1 MNRFGRDEPQPRSS
15 SSPDWCL
22 TPWTKVGQDSGSGSV
37 AEVPTGGQLVWG
49 PGYSHG
55 SVGGQLTLITWQ
67 SLKLRTPSKSQR
79 HDFRWGDGL
88 TAQQGPNSHGTR
100 AGCLSDTSSPPL
112 KRLRVSFLI
121 WKAGLWG
128 QAGALPVPRASAIS
142 LCTPRCSNR
151 GRRPRPSPLCS
162 SLLEYTLLEARWKP
176 ARTASMNCDVL
187 NPSSPTTAR
196 PPSSISVLCESPA
209 WDLGCWRGSRR
220 Q

>member
-1 MNRFGRDEPQPRSS
+1 M
-15 SSPDWCL
+15 
-22 TPWTKVGQDSGSGSV
+22 

-128 QAGALPVPRASAIS
+128 QAGALPCPG
-142 LCTPRCSNR
+142 PQ
-151 GRRPRPSPLCS
+151 PSPLHPQVFKSRTPPEAIALCS
-162 SLLEYTLLEARWKP
+162 SLLEYTPSSRLSPLEACAHSFFDELRCP
-176 ARTASMNCDVL
+176 GTQLPNNRPLPPLFNF
-187 NPSSPTTAR
+187 SPGG
-196 PPSSISVLCESPA
+196 ESPA